1 MSVRAIQS
9 LVVLVILIGSHES
22 TPIPDGLRK
31 VEEAFVKILG
41 QSSHLLSFARFTH
54 KYGKKY
60 QHAEEIKH
68 RFSVFK
74 ENLDLI
80 RSTNK
85 KDLSYKLGVNQ
96 FADMTKEEFQRNKIG
111 ASQHPF
117 ATSKG
122 SHSPTKRALLQTS
135 APSAKDWR
143 EDGVVSRVKNQ
154 GSCLEG
160 SWAFSATGAVESAYH
175 IKHGTGIELSEQQP
189 IDCSSS
195 FGSAGCID
203 GHPYQAFDYMKSKGI
218 NNATQ
223 YPYLAVQGLCRSN
236 SDSVVN
242 VTGYVAVALRDELEL
257 MKAVGTIG
265 PVSVSLGVSSTLQH
279 YISGVFTGSDCE
291 VSSVQHHAL
300 VVGYGNDG
308 KLDDWIIKNSWG
320 ENWGDN
326 GYFKLER
333 GSNMCGITTM
343 PIYPIVA

>member
-1 MSVRAIQS
+1 
-9 LVVLVILIGSHES
+9 
-22 TPIPDGLRK
+22 
-31 VEEAFVKILG
+31 
-41 QSSHLLSFARFTH
+41 
-54 KYGKKY
+54 
-60 QHAEEIKH
+60 
-68 RFSVFK
+68 
-74 ENLDLI
+74 
-80 RSTNK
+80 
-85 KDLSYKLGVNQ
+85 
-96 FADMTKEEFQRNKIG
+96 MTKEEFQRNKIG

-135 APSAKDWR
+135 ALSA
-143 EDGVVSRVKNQ
+143 VLNHP
-154 GSCLEG
+154 
-160 SWAFSATGAVESAYH
+160 ATGAVESAYH
-175 IKHGTGIELSEQQP
+175 IKHGTGIELSEQQL

-308 KLDDWIIKNSWG
+308 SRDYWIIKNSWG

-333 GSNMCGITTM
+333 GSNMCARLLGHFYSEEYETDSHPRSFPVTSGTPQSLLRMLASPPGLLSCPLNLSSPSRTVSRLFLCLAYMKLPKVLQQCQYTRLWPEMISM
-343 PIYPIVA
+343 

>member
-1 MSVRAIQS
+1 
-9 LVVLVILIGSHES
+9 
-22 TPIPDGLRK
+22 
-31 VEEAFVKILG
+31 
-41 QSSHLLSFARFTH
+41 
-54 KYGKKY
+54 
-60 QHAEEIKH
+60 
-68 RFSVFK
+68 
-74 ENLDLI
+74 
-80 RSTNK
+80 
-85 KDLSYKLGVNQ
+85 
-96 FADMTKEEFQRNKIG
+96 MTKEEFQRNKIG

-242 VTGYVAVALRDELEL
+242 VTGYVAVALQQRDELEL

-291 VSSVQHHAL
+291 VSVRLSYTLLQVPVSVQHHAL

-308 KLDDWIIKNSWG
+308 SRD
-320 ENWGDN
+320 
-326 GYFKLER
+326 
-333 GSNMCGITTM
+333 
-343 PIYPIVA
+343 YPTI